1 MLAHVNTDKHSINLI
16 SIPRDTRVYISDVGY
31 TKINHAHILGE
42 MKGNGHTG
50 TQATIQA
57 VSNLCSCTLNY
68 YVKTD
73 FEGFEH
79 FIDTIGGLDVYLDDP
94 VKLTYGHRTIPAGNN
109 HLTGAEALEFVR
121 ERKSLPGGDSG
132 RQANQALVLK
142 EMIRTVIQP
151 QNLKNLPSLINQVR
165 EDILDTNLSDSDIV
179 SLAWLAKDVEE
190 DQFEYAQLPGQSG
203 KKYDPLLKTELY
215 YWIPDTTEWN
225 ELSKKLIGE

>member
-1 MLAHVNTDKHSINLI
+1 M
-16 SIPRDTRVYISDVGY
+16 
-31 TKINHAHILGE
+31 
-42 MKGNGHTG
+42 
-50 TQATIQA
+50 
-57 VSNLCSCTLNY
+57 
-68 YVKTD
+68 
-73 FEGFEH
+73 
-79 FIDTIGGLDVYLDDP
+79 
-94 VKLTYGHRTIPAGNN
+94 
-109 HLTGAEALEFVR
+109 R